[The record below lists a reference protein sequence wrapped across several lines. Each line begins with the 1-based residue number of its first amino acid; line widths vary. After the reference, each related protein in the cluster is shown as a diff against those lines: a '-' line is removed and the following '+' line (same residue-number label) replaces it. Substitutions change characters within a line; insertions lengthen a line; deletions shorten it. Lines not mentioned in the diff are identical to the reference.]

1 MKTKIAFGLA
11 GLSLVLTYGSPLN
24 AADTQKIETRKAK
37 GSNSLLFLE
46 ASNSDDLKSRWERSY
61 KLLLNERATLDPQ
74 KKSALSLIMGNTP
87 GDDLG
92 SGEFYTFLRTVN
104 QFDDAKAIKSCG
116 LGNGNYT
123 IASIRIEYQG
133 APALPIAV
141 LTPQN
146 SLFVYARGVSTAKPA
161 RYKGCT
167 FTSASNQAG
176 PYILYTKLDPGYGE
190 YVIHLKG
197 TAGYVTAPPM
207 FAKIAKLAGAV
218 SAAWPGFISIAQPV
232 ASVITT
238 VASDLDDVVANSSV
252 ESTIEYSAT
261 LPVFPPK
268 STSICANQA
277 KPSPETCNVF
287 VTVSSPRLKNIGEFD
302 LFISRSASIVVDANP
317 QEIITPDDVLTT
329 AGLGN
334 SHRCIPGTNAC
345 SKDKD
350 VALFDA
356 SFDLYGDTENRK
368 ADTRSPPSGRMS
380 HSSDDSGFST
390 GALPDSNQQSFK
402 APKAIDWGS
411 VASECARIKA
421 KTKELGLSKID
432 ALLVRWAILERNRIS
447 PRTRS
452 SDNSSL
458 SQNCWDATPGTGD
471 EEKLRALEVLF
482 APTKFSE

>member
-1 MKTKIAFGLA
+1 M
-11 GLSLVLTYGSPLN
+11 
-24 AADTQKIETRKAK
+24 
-37 GSNSLLFLE
+37 
-46 ASNSDDLKSRWERSY
+46 
-61 KLLLNERATLDPQ
+61 
-74 KKSALSLIMGNTP
+74 
-87 GDDLG
+87 
-92 SGEFYTFLRTVN
+92 
-104 QFDDAKAIKSCG
+104 
-116 LGNGNYT
+116 
-123 IASIRIEYQG
+123 
-133 APALPIAV
+133 
-141 LTPQN
+141 
-146 SLFVYARGVSTAKPA
+146 
-161 RYKGCT
+161 
-167 FTSASNQAG
+167 
-176 PYILYTKLDPGYGE
+176 
-190 YVIHLKG
+190 
-197 TAGYVTAPPM
+197 
-207 FAKIAKLAGAV
+207 
-218 SAAWPGFISIAQPV
+218 
-232 ASVITT
+232 
-238 VASDLDDVVANSSV
+238 DVVANSSV

-350 VALFDA
+350 VALFDT

-368 ADTRSPPSGRMS
+368 ADTRSPSSGRMS